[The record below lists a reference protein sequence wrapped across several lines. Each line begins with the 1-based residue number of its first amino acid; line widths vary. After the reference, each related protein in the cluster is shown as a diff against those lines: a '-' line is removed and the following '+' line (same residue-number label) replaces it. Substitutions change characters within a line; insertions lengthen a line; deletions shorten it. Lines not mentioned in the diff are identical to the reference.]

1 MKNQGLNKKW
11 NDQENISNPF
21 PPLSNLQRLA
31 ISESGF
37 VFDPVSGHNF
47 TVNETGLSILRLLQ
61 KSIKI
66 EPVLA
71 QLSEEYDAP
80 KLDIER
86 DVLEFAGVLRD
97 FVGD

>member
-1 MKNQGLNKKW
+1 MVNQKQQN
-11 NDQENISNPF
+11 NNTF

-47 TVNETGLSILRLLQ
+47 TVNETGLSILRRLQ
-61 KSIKI
+61 KNT
-66 EPVLA
+66 ELA
-71 QLSEEYDAP
+71 PLLAALSEEYEITP
-80 KLDIER
+80 RELER

-97 FVGD
+97 YIGE

>member
-1 MKNQGLNKKW
+1 MTS
-11 NDQENISNPF
+11 DEDNINNPF

-47 TVNETGLSILRLLQ
+47 TVNETGLTILRLLQ
-61 KSIKI
+61 KDTEIKPI
-66 EPVLA
+66 LS
-71 QLSEEYDAP
+71 QLSAEYDASER
-80 KLDIER
+80 DIER
-86 DVLEFAGVLRD
+86 DILEFAGVLRD